1 MCVHVLVLPDCKT
14 WFSRCLC
21 VSTGCW
27 SHTAAII
34 CRHVA
39 RGLGSGH
46 KFLSACLLLF
56 HLSVDTSFFCVP
68 IISFLPLAPSPSPS
82 PCLAASA
89 DTDEQEALMS
99 ELKIM
104 SHLGHHE
111 NIVNLLGACT
121 YGGRI
126 PQTCTPT
133 KPSRGL
139 LLRCSW

>member
-1 MCVHVLVLPDCKT
+1 MDTNSSLHV
-14 WFSRCLC
+14 
-21 VSTGCW
+21 
-27 SHTAAII
+27 
-34 CRHVA
+34 
-39 RGLGSGH
+39 
-46 KFLSACLLLF
+46 
-56 HLSVDTSFFCVP
+56 FFCSVSLLIP
-68 IISFLPLAPSPSPS
+68 YLFLAPSPSPS

-139 LLRCSW
+139 LLRGCYQM